1 MPLAEI
7 VVIIVIAAV
16 LAAFLIWLVR
26 SGSQRELQE
35 LRNQM
40 NLLRESSE
48 KSIQSISLFGTQ
60 MQGLNSN
67 VQSSLTAVMSE
78 VGNRINAMN
87 QHVGQRLNEN
97 AEAMRSSSKEV
108 NDRIAGVQNTFAGL
122 QKQVGEMTEQARQL
136 GELSRS
142 MSELE
147 RVLSAPKLRGGFGE
161 TQLENLL
168 ASVFA
173 GEQFSMQYKFAS
185 GDIADAVLRFDKSM
199 VAIDSKFSLE
209 NFRRIAGAET
219 EANKKTARKDFLKDI
234 RKRIDEIASR
244 YIRPA
249 EGTLPFALMYIP
261 AENVYYEAIIRD
273 EDENDLYSYC
283 VQKRVMPVSPN
294 SLYAYLQTIMV
305 GLNSLRISQRA
316 EGILRELQSL
326 EVELEKFEDVFG
338 KLGTHLRNAS
348 RSYEDSAREF
358 ARIGNRVQSLAGSG
372 APEQMTLT
380 AEIKKHAIGSGG
392 GE

>member
-67 VQSSLTAVMSE
+67 VQSSLTAVMAE

-358 ARIGNRVQSLAGSG
+358 ARIGNRVQRLAGSG

>member
-67 VQSSLTAVMSE
+67 VQSSLTAVMAE

-122 QKQVGEMTEQARQL
+122 QKQVSIQ
-136 GELSRS
+136 SR
-142 MSELE
+142 
-147 RVLSAPKLRGGFGE
+147 
-161 TQLENLL
+161 
-168 ASVFA
+168 
-173 GEQFSMQYKFAS
+173 
-185 GDIADAVLRFDKSM
+185 
-199 VAIDSKFSLE
+199 
-209 NFRRIAGAET
+209 
-219 EANKKTARKDFLKDI
+219 
-234 RKRIDEIASR
+234 
-244 YIRPA
+244 
-249 EGTLPFALMYIP
+249 IP
-261 AENVYYEAIIRD
+261 V
-273 EDENDLYSYC
+273 
-283 VQKRVMPVSPN
+283 P
-294 SLYAYLQTIMV
+294 
-305 GLNSLRISQRA
+305 
-316 EGILRELQSL
+316 
-326 EVELEKFEDVFG
+326 
-338 KLGTHLRNAS
+338 
-348 RSYEDSAREF
+348 
-358 ARIGNRVQSLAGSG
+358 
-372 APEQMTLT
+372 
-380 AEIKKHAIGSGG
+380 
-392 GE
+392 

>member
-1 MPLAEI
+1 MSVME
-7 VVIIVIAAV
+7 VIAIAV
-16 LAAFLIWLVR
+16 AAAALAAILVWLLR
-26 SGSQRELQE
+26 SRSDREMQE

-48 KSIQSISLFGTQ
+48 KSIQSITSVFGVQ

-67 VQSSLTAVMSE
+67 MQNSLTSVMAE
-78 VGNRINAMN
+78 VGNRLHAMN
-87 QHVGQRLNEN
+87 QHVAQRLNEN
-97 AEAMRSSSKEV
+97 ADAMRSSSKEV
-108 NDRIAGVQNTFAGL
+108 NDRIASVQSTFAGL

-161 TQLENLL
+161 TQLENML

-173 GEQFSMQYKFAS
+173 GDQFCMQYKFAS

-209 NFRRIAGAET
+209 NFRRITQADSEAG
-219 EANKKTARKDFLKDI
+219 KKVARREFLKDV
-234 RKRIDEIASR
+234 RKRVDEIAGR

-249 EGTLPFALMYIP
+249 EGTMPFALMYIP

-326 EVELEKFEDVFG
+326 EVELEKFDDVFS

-348 RSYEDSAREF
+348 RSYEDSTREF
-358 ARIGNRVQSLAGSG
+358 ARIGNRVQSLAGSN
-372 APEQMTLT
+372 APEQMTL
-380 AEIKKHAIGSGG
+380 AGEFKKKAIGSG
-392 GE
+392 E

>member
-1 MPLAEI
+1 MPGMEGL
-7 VVIIVIAAV
+7 IILLVAAAV
-16 LAAFLIWLVR
+16 AAFLAWLLR
-26 SGSQRELQE
+26 GSSQREMQE
-35 LRNQM
+35 LHTQM

-48 KSIQSISLFGTQ
+48 KSIQSITSVFAAQ

-67 VQSSLTAVMSE
+67 TQNSLASVMAE
-78 VGNRINAMN
+78 VGNRLNAMN
-87 QHVGQRLNEN
+87 QHVAQRLNEN

-108 NDRIAGVQNTFAGL
+108 NDRIANVQSTFAGL

-136 GELSRS
+136 REISHS
-142 MSELE
+142 MSKLE
-147 RVLSAPKLRGGFGE
+147 QVLSAPKLRGGFGE

-173 GEQFSMQYKFAS
+173 REQFSMQYKFAS
-185 GDIADAVLRFDKSM
+185 GDVADAVLRFDKGM
-199 VAIDSKFSLE
+199 VAIDSKFSLD
-209 NFRRIAGAET
+209 NFRRIGEAET
-219 EANKKTARKDFLKDI
+219 DAAKKTARKDFLKDV
-234 RKRIDEIASR
+234 RKRVDEIATR

-249 EGTLPFALMYIP
+249 DGTMPFALMYIP

-273 EDENDLYSYC
+273 EDGNDLYAYC

-294 SLYAYLQTIMV
+294 SLYAYLQTILV
-305 GLNSLRISQRA
+305 GLNSMRISQRA

-326 EVELEKFEDVFG
+326 EVELEKFDEIFG

-358 ARIGNRVQSLAGSG
+358 ARIGNRVESLASSN

-380 AEIKKHAIGSGG
+380 GEFKKAIGSG
-392 GE
+392 E

>member
-1 MPLAEI
+1 MSVWTM
-7 VVIIVIAAV
+7 VVVVLVAV
-16 LAAFLIWLVR
+16 ALTVLLIWLMR
-26 SGSQRELQE
+26 RGSQREMQE

-48 KSIQSISLFGTQ
+48 KSIQSITSVFGTQ
-60 MQGLNSN
+60 MQGMSGTM
-67 VQSSLTAVMSE
+67 QSSLSSVVAE
-78 VGNRINAMN
+78 VGNRLTAMN
-87 QHVGQRLNEN
+87 QHVAQRLNEN

-108 NDRIAGVQNTFAGL
+108 NDRIANVQSTFAGL
-122 QKQVGEMTEQARQL
+122 QKQVGEMTEQARQM

-173 GEQFSMQYKFAS
+173 REQFSTQYKFAS
-185 GDIADAVLRFDKSM
+185 GDVADAVLHFPQGI

-209 NFRRIAGAET
+209 NFRRIA
-219 EANKKTARKDFLKDI
+219 EADTDAGKKVARREFLKDV
-234 RKRIDEIASR
+234 RKRIDEIAVR

-249 EGTLPFALMYIP
+249 EGTMPFALMYIP

-294 SLYAYLQTIMV
+294 SLYAYLQTILV
-305 GLNSLRISQRA
+305 GLNSMRISQRA

-326 EVELEKFEDVFG
+326 EVELEKFEDVYS
-338 KLGTHLRNAS
+338 KLGTHLRNAA
-348 RSYEDSAREF
+348 RSYDDSTREF
-358 ARIGNRVQSLAGSG
+358 ARIGNRVQSLAGSN
-372 APEQMTLT
+372 APEQMTL
-380 AEIKKHAIGSGG
+380 AGEFKKQAMGSG
-392 GE
+392 E

>member
-1 MPLAEI
+1 MEVL
-7 VVIIVIAAV
+7 IIVLVAAAV
-16 LAAFLIWLVR
+16 ATLLIWLPR
-26 SGSQRELQE
+26 SGSQREMQE
-35 LRNQM
+35 LRTQM

-48 KSIQSISLFGTQ
+48 KSIQSITSVFAAQ

-67 VQSSLTAVMSE
+67 TQNSLASVMAE
-78 VGNRINAMN
+78 VGNRLNAMN
-87 QHVGQRLNEN
+87 QHVAQRLNEN

-108 NDRIAGVQNTFAGL
+108 NDRIASVQSTFAGL

-142 MSELE
+142 MAELE

-173 GEQFSMQYKFAS
+173 AEQFSMQYKFAS
-185 GDIADAVLRFDKSM
+185 GDVADAVLRFEKNM

-209 NFRRIAGAET
+209 NFRRIAEAET
-219 EANKKTARKDFLKDI
+219 DMGKKTARRDFLKDV
-234 RKRIDEIASR
+234 RKRVDEIAAR

-249 EGTLPFALMYIP
+249 EGTMPFALMYIP

-283 VQKRVMPVSPN
+283 VHKRVMPVSPN

-305 GLNSLRISQRA
+305 GLNSLRISRRA

-326 EVELEKFEDVFG
+326 EVELEKFDEIFG
-338 KLGTHLRNAS
+338 KLGTHLRNAA
-348 RSYEDSAREF
+348 RSYEDCTREF
-358 ARIGNRVQSLAGSG
+358 RRIGDRVEGLASSN

-380 AEIKKHAIGSGG
+380 GEFKKAIGSG
-392 GE
+392 E